1 MVATGR
7 ARGYLALR
15 RSRRGRSPSPA
26 GYRQLP
32 QAQEDTIVAAR
43 TPFQRVTSESIRI
56 EPQVDWSLV
65 PLGDG
70 THQLIRLT
78 AHPGFLTVSYQATV
92 TVEGYT
98 APPSELTEVSFDEVP
113 SDVLPYLN
121 PSRYCESDEL
131 GGFAQRIFG
140 DMAPGHN
147 RVQAVTDWVTANL
160 SYLPGSTTSTSSTT
174 DVLIQRVG
182 VCRDY
187 AHVAISLCRALG
199 VPARYVSGYG
209 VGVEPQD
216 FHGFFEA
223 YIGAGW
229 YLFDPTAMAMG
240 NGLVRS
246 GYGRDA
252 ADAPFATLVG
262 QASLYDK
269 HVEVTAEEPIEP
281 GPATTSTA

>member
-1 MVATGR
+1 MTDVRVYTHLSYYVEMPTSFAF
-7 ARGYLALR
+7 
-15 RSRRGRSPSPA
+15 S
-26 GYRQLP
+26 
-32 QAQEDTIVAAR
+32 IVAAR
-43 TPFQRVTSESIRI
+43 TPFQRVSSETIRI
-56 EPQVDWSLV
+56 EPDIDWSLV
-65 PLGDG
+65 PYGEG

-78 AHPGFLTVSYQATV
+78 ADPGFLTISYNAAV
-92 TVEGYT
+92 TVDGYT
-98 APPSELTEVSFDEVP
+98 APPSELAELSFNEVP
-113 SDVLPYLN
+113 ADVLPYLN

-131 GGFAQRIFG
+131 GGFAQRLFG

-160 SYLPGSTTSTSSTT
+160 TYLPGSTDGTSSTS
-174 DVLIQRVG
+174 DVLIQRAG
-182 VCRDY
+182 VCRDF

-223 YIGAGW
+223 YIGTGW
-229 YLFDPTAMAMG
+229 FLFDPTGMALA

-262 QASLYDK
+262 QASLNDK
-269 HVEVTAEEPIEP
+269 YVEVTADDPIESE
-281 GPATTSTA
+281 PAATSTA